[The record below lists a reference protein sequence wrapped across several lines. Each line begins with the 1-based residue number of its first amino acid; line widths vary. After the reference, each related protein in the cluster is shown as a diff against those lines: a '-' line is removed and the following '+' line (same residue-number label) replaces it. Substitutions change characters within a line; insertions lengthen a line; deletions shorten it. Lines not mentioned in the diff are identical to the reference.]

1 MNVML
6 FISNGTNNAMYY
18 VYNIHEIKNSVC
30 SIFFGLED
38 VVGLHLIILFLFIL
52 FHNGGRPLYRP
63 MQGFI
68 LCLSRMLSLILMF

>member
-1 MNVML
+1 MNVTL

-30 SIFFGLED
+30 SIFF
-38 VVGLHLIILFLFIL
+38 IILFLFKL

-63 MQGFI
+63 M
-68 LCLSRMLSLILMF
+68 